1 MYWGGPRVAT
11 FVALN
16 LLGPEVHTQY
26 RWRKQCQLQLAEGI
40 RRQNII
46 KVGSIYRQAMESLGL
61 HRVPVEISEDET
73 AIIRKVCYDQKAD
86 TLVGFCGPV
95 RLDHTCT
102 AHYRVK
108 VREEVTGYN
117 NIVQA
122 FDNNVIGSY
131 GRIIVINPLNPNL
144 PKIPILV
151 MPTCNT
157 FTHELVQDRTHEIMK
172 LFIEHIEPVWGP
184 LIGPASDGDSR
195 RQKFFLNLSRQTEG
209 NRFRPIPE
217 DLGFAFTCL
226 VDRDGTIRNNCDQD
240 SIHNHKK
247 LINHLDHHSRSIRM
261 GRFLVHLNH
270 VREVYDRYDFSQHHL
285 LSTDIERDDKQ
296 NWRSAQRLSFSCVR
310 QLMREISNYT
320 NTGTITYLELVWMYV
335 EIFHSEIASLYT
347 RIKYAAAVTT
357 FLCIWQ
363 NWIKITPQVKLEY
376 NFISTQS

>member
-1 MYWGGPRVAT
+1 MGWPTSSYILCAESIR
-11 FVALN
+11 
-16 LLGPEVHTQY
+16 Y
-26 RWRKQCQLQLAEGI
+26 RSAHPIPMGEAISVTTNEGI
-40 RRQNII
+40 ERQNFI
-46 KVGSIYRQAMESLGL
+46 KVQSIYCQGMESLGL
-61 HRVPVEISEDET
+61 HRVHVEISDDET

-184 LIGPASDGDSR
+184 LIGPASDGDSCR
-195 RQKFFLNLSRQTEG
+195 RKFFLYLSRETEG
-209 NRFRPIPE
+209 NRFDPYQRIS
-217 DLGFAFTCL
+217 DLFICAL
-226 VDRDGTIRNNCDQD
+226 
-240 SIHNHKK
+240 SIV
-247 LINHLDHHSRSIRM
+247 M
-261 GRFLVHLNH
+261 VPF
-270 VREVYDRYDFSQHHL
+270 
-285 LSTDIERDDKQ
+285 
-296 NWRSAQRLSFSCVR
+296 
-310 QLMREISNYT
+310 EISAIRSQSI
-320 NTGTITYLELVWMYV
+320 TIK
-335 EIFHSEIASLYT
+335 S
-347 RIKYAAAVTT
+347 
-357 FLCIWQ
+357 
-363 NWIKITPQVKLEY
+363 
-376 NFISTQS
+376 

>member
-1 MYWGGPRVAT
+1 
-11 FVALN
+11 
-16 LLGPEVHTQY
+16 
-26 RWRKQCQLQLAEGI
+26 
-40 RRQNII
+40 
-46 KVGSIYRQAMESLGL
+46 
-61 HRVPVEISEDET
+61 
-73 AIIRKVCYDQKAD
+73 
-86 TLVGFCGPV
+86 
-95 RLDHTCT
+95 
-102 AHYRVK
+102 
-108 VREEVTGYN
+108 
-117 NIVQA
+117 
-122 FDNNVIGSY
+122 
-131 GRIIVINPLNPNL
+131 
-144 PKIPILV
+144 

-157 FTHELVQDRTHEIMK
+157 FTHELVEDQTHEITK
-172 LFIEHIEPVWGP
+172 LFIEHIEPVLGP

-195 RQKFFLNLSRQTEG
+195 RRKFFLNLSRQTEG

-217 DLGFAFTCL
+217 DLGFVFTCL

-296 NWRSAQRLSFSCVR
+296 NWRSAQRLSFSSVR
-310 QLMREISNYT
+310 QLMREINNYT

-363 NWIKITPQVKLEY
+363 NWIKITPRVKMED
-376 NFISTQS
+376 NFISTQSFL